1 MGTGRWPIPIFV
13 GELGVDNAAP
23 RLDRMLWLS
32 WVRMA
37 SEGFGFS
44 WAHWNMYESSNSSKG
59 MGPWTDAEKW
69 NPDLRRFDA
78 DPLEA
83 LIGRY
88 HFSQPATAASP
99 ARVDS
104 VLLPRAGHYL
114 LSLRYSC
121 DVDME
126 VSITHSAV
134 AGSHIV
140 QLVATG
146 GSWAVTA
153 QNIASYGGEDVTL
166 EISHTQ
172 PSHELRLDWAWY
184 TLINLA
190 APVSPSLP
198 PLPPQLPALPPGVCA
213 LPAKCTLSA
222 EQFGMLCTCRYEWT
236 GHNAC
241 PGVRMEC
248 R

>member
-13 GELGVDNAAP
+13 GELGVDNAAA

-88 HFSQPATAASP
+88 HFSQPATAASVTRTSCRP
-99 ARVDS
+99 SASTLVEM
-104 VLLPRAGHYL
+104 LA
-114 LSLRYSC
+114 LSDATL
-121 DVDME
+121 VG
-126 VSITHSAV
+126 TT
-134 AGSHIV
+134 GS
-140 QLVATG
+140 T
-146 GSWAVTA
+146 
-153 QNIASYGGEDVTL
+153 
-166 EISHTQ
+166 
-172 PSHELRLDWAWY
+172 R
-184 TLINLA
+184 
-190 APVSPSLP
+190 PSLY
-198 PLPPQLPALPPGVCA
+198 
-213 LPAKCTLSA
+213 T
-222 EQFGMLCTCRYEWT
+222 
-236 GHNAC
+236 
-241 PGVRMEC
+241 
-248 R
+248 